1 MGLDKESLA
10 KYAIK
15 HALEPFNVLNE
26 AHATK
31 EIPKPVQQEQPS
43 RKWWTSRAPKPESI
57 LSTKEQNILKKVKS
71 RAYFLDRGIS
81 CCCMQIG
88 FDGLVGF
95 VPVIG
100 DFIGLVLA
108 FQLVEMCMRAGLPKS
123 ILSQMMFNIG
133 IDFAIGLVPIVGDIL
148 DIFYKC
154 NTRNAILLE
163 RYLLQR
169 RQEELACEP
178 SLSSKAPLLSSS
190 NSAPI
195 VMENIHSPGSSHIQQ
210 NNNYHHH
217 QNSNH
222 LP

>member
-1 MGLDKESLA
+1 MGLNKESLA
-10 KYAIK
+10 KYAVK
-15 HALEPFNVLNE
+15 HALKPFNVLNE

-31 EIPKPVQQEQPS
+31 EIPKPVQQEQQS
-43 RKWWTSRAPKPESI
+43 RKWWTSRVPKPESI

-81 CCCMQIG
+81 CCCIQIG

-169 RQEELACEP
+169 RQEELASGP
-178 SLSSKAPLLSSS
+178 SSSSKTPLLNSSE
-190 NSAPI
+190 SAPI
-195 VMENIHSPGSSHIQQ
+195 IMETIHTPGSFQPHH
-210 NNNYHHH
+210 NNHH
-217 QNSNH
+217 
-222 LP
+222 